1 MQTCNIVGLQL
12 NYISFFSFLPASED
26 STRSVGADARYV
38 IKVVS
43 GLNNHITL
51 TITILFIMRCDSD
64 ITFALSDVYT

>member
-26 STRSVGADARYV
+26 STRSVGTDAHYV

-51 TITILFIMRCDSD
+51 T
-64 ITFALSDVYT
+64 